1 MAKND
6 HDEGGAQAAVTH
18 DLPKLTVEI
27 LPDVH
32 ARIDGELV
40 EPGDRCEVD
49 GPCAVNLV
57 MIGHAKIVEAAA

>member
-1 MAKND
+1 MATSD
-6 HDEGGAQAAVTH
+6 EPTDEGTKATVTQNV
-18 DLPKLTVEI
+18 PKLTVEI

-40 EPGDRCEVD
+40 EPGERAEVD

-57 MIGHAKIVEAAA
+57 MLGHAKIVESV